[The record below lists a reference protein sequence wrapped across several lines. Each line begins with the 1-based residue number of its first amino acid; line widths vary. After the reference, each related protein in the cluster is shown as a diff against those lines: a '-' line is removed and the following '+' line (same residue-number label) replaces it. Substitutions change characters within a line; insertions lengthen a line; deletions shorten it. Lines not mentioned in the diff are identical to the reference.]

1 MSPQYGYKQNKIKD
15 VTSIQLFGTHYYTY
29 KNIHFLL
36 KCARASEYLVV
47 CFNGAYTPNICGQVM
62 FRGFEYNIP
71 KTDILCVS
79 DGLMTTYKNLLL
91 SWYVSTEKHDYNSTY
106 ISIFEHIIKAHGKYK
121 DVIFTGT
128 SGGGFPSIYFAS
140 HFKQTAIVGNT
151 QFYIDKYSYYRK
163 LTYIIETENKD
174 KVILPNIEEMVVK
187 SPPKKMVVY
196 NNKDDEQLQISP
208 NSSYPPFVHFLQ
220 SNNLSHI
227 LNLHVFNNSIL
238 EHATQKYHH
247 LHFPNNKKHITILT
261 EYIKTLSR

>member
-1 MSPQYGYKQNKIKD
+1 MSSQYGYKQNKIEG

-36 KCARASEYLVV
+36 KCAPASEYLVV

-140 HFKQTAIVGNT
+140 HFKQTAIVANA

-163 LTYIIETENKD
+163 LTSIIETENKD

-187 SPPKKMVVY
+187 SPPKKIIIY
-196 NNKDDEQLQISP
+196 NNGQDEHVRRSP

-238 EHATQKYHH
+238 EHATQQYHH